1 MINQVILIGNLGQD
15 PEIGETS
22 GNKRWARLSVATS
35 ESWRDKASGERKER
49 TEWHRVV
56 VWGDGLA
63 GMIKQYA
70 KKGTKLYVSGKLTTR
85 EWEKDGTK
93 RYVTEIV
100 VQGPDTTVR
109 LLGDSRASGTV
120 PPPAD
125 EPDGRSLGASAP
137 TQSYGPPPGL
147 DGEIPF

>member
-1 MINQVILIGNLGQD
+1 MINQVILIGNLGAD

-22 GNKRWARLSVATS
+22 GNRRYARFSLATS
-35 ESWRDKASGERKER
+35 DQWRDKATGERRER

-63 GMIKQYA
+63 GMLAQYA
-70 KKGTKLYVSGKLTTR
+70 KKGSKLYVQGKLVTR
-85 EWEKDGTK
+85 EWEKDGAK

-109 LLGDSRASGTV
+109 LLGDSRSGGV
-120 PPPAD
+120 PPPAE
-125 EPDGRSLGASAP
+125 EPESRSKYADHGA
-137 TQSYGPPPGL
+137 YEPPP
-147 DGEIPF
+147 F

>member
-22 GNKRWARLSVATS
+22 GNKRYARLSIATS
-35 ESWRDKASGERKER
+35 DQWRDKATGERKEK

-63 GMIKQYA
+63 GMLKQYA
-70 KKGTKLYVSGKLTTR
+70 KKGSKLYVSGKLVTR
-85 EWEKDGTK
+85 EWEKDGVK

-100 VQGPDTTVR
+100 VQGPETTVR
-109 LLGDSRASGTV
+109 LLGDSARSGGV
-120 PPPAD
+120 PAPED
-125 EPDGRSLGASAP
+125 EPDGRARYTDHQAP
-137 TQSYGPPPGL
+137 
-147 DGEIPF
+147 F